1 MNNRKIIAWAAA
13 TVVILGLA
21 AGGGYYFFHNF
32 TITKQQ
38 RTSAQ
43 GDSPALMNG
52 QQIDTIT
59 VRLFFP
65 AGGRLEVTEKT
76 IPRKIRTSSTAEA
89 VIEEYFRVP
98 ANATDS
104 VIPARVKILGLYRD
118 AMQIL
123 YVDLSDELRRN
134 FHADALS
141 EYLVLKGLY
150 ETVVSNIPDIQ
161 DVKVL
166 VEGKEIESL
175 GGHVLLKYP
184 LKNSVSPEVR
194 AEVPLSDEP

>member
-13 TVVILGLA
+13 TVVVLGLA

-38 RTSAQ
+38 RTPAQ
-43 GDSPALMNG
+43 ADSPGLMNG

-59 VRLFFP
+59 VRLYFP

-76 IPRKIRTSSTAEA
+76 IPRKIRTSSIAEA

>member
-1 MNNRKIIAWAAA
+1 MNNKRTVTWAAA
-13 TVVILGLA
+13 TVLALGLA

-38 RTSAQ
+38 KTPVQA
-43 GDSPALMNG
+43 GSPESLNG
-52 QQIDTIT
+52 QQIDAVT
-59 VRLFFP
+59 VRLFYP
-65 AGGRLEVTEKT
+65 AGGRLGVAEKP
-76 IPRKIRTSSTAEA
+76 IPRRIRTSSLAEA
-89 VIEEYFRVP
+89 VIEEYFRQP

-104 VIPARVKILGLYRD
+104 VIPAHVKILGLYRD

-123 YVDLSDELRRN
+123 YIDLSDELRRN

-141 EYLVLKGLY
+141 EYLMLQGLY
-150 ETVVSNIPDIQ
+150 ETVVSNIPDIR

-166 VEGKEIESL
+166 VEGKEIETL

-184 LKNSVSPEVR
+184 LKNSVSSEVRPEVT
-194 AEVPLSDEP
+194 LSDEQ